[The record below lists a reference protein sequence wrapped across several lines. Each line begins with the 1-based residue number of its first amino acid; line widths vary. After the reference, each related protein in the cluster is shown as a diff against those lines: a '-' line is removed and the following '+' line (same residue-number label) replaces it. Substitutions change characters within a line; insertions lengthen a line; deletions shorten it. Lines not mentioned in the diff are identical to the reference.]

1 VQGKNLIFRKF
12 LNIKLRANLL
22 KNKLDVD
29 QDIAENAMDEFFDS
43 HLRPLRS
50 KNARTIFQMFVN
62 ARNVK
67 FLTTLD
73 LQTKLDGLGILLSKK
88 EINGWLRSLYDAGLI
103 GKEEDRGKPTTLAYE
118 NKYTFDMWMLT
129 TKGKEIAEGIEEFL
143 KGKTEPITFLSE
155 RNIEEIAVEAE
166 NIKQQILSKIDELYI
181 QLACLRNLW
190 IADDSL
196 TMNDLMKSM
205 TPQATIFERAFLSF
219 LRQGLLAEVETSKTK
234 DLFSRLL
241 HFIGISQKRET
252 IYHLTE
258 KGRHLTEKLW
268 PKT

>member
-1 VQGKNLIFRKF
+1 
-12 LNIKLRANLL
+12 
-22 KNKLDVD
+22 
-29 QDIAENAMDEFFDS
+29 M
-43 HLRPLRS
+43 
-50 KNARTIFQMFVN
+50 
-62 ARNVK
+62 
-67 FLTTLD
+67 
-73 LQTKLDGLGILLSKK
+73 
-88 EINGWLRSLYDAGLI
+88 
-103 GKEEDRGKPTTLAYE
+103 AYE

-143 KGKTEPITFLSE
+143 KGKTESITFLSE

-181 QLACLRNLW
+181 QFTCLRSLW

-196 TMNDLMKSM
+196 TMNDLMKSL

-219 LRQGLLAEVETSKTK
+219 LRQGLLAEVDTPKTN
-234 DLFSRLL
+234 DLFSRFL
-241 HFIGISQKRET
+241 HFIGISHKRET